1 MPRDLL
7 NKRPTRKAIKIQ
19 QPFVKDTMPMALVPY
34 GLYLNN
40 GIKSARK
47 GDVIEFFDGWR
58 SEQRVL
64 KSKCTVEINS
74 SVFAFLAKL
83 IHGEYIN
90 KTELFKRWNSVC
102 VVEGY
107 GRNAFNTDECV
118 LILVEPRK
126 SNEDDWK

>member
-19 QPFVKDTMPMALVPY
+19 QPFVKDKMPMALVPY

-40 GIKSARK
+40 GIKNAKK

-58 SEQRVL
+58 SEQRIL
-64 KSKCTVEINS
+64 INKCTVDINS
-74 SVFAFLAKL
+74 SVFSFLLKL
-83 IHGEYIN
+83 IYGEFLN
-90 KTELFKRWNSVC
+90 KTELFKRWNSIC

-107 GRNAFNTDECV
+107 GRDAFNPDECV

-126 SNEDDWK
+126 SKDDDWK